1 MSLVQR
7 EKACVVWY
15 MAHGKFQSC
24 GLLWQVHDCLF
35 LAIDFVPRSAQLCMQ
50 IIRTLAASF
59 SRIPGSIVST
69 QSLSSILHNF
79 VFCGKALHLELQ
91 LHRPVAVAMPIKCSQ
106 FSMSNCG
113 VSVKSN
119 EYFCLDNR

>member
-1 MSLVQR
+1 
-7 EKACVVWY
+7 
-15 MAHGKFQSC
+15 
-24 GLLWQVHDCLF
+24 
-35 LAIDFVPRSAQLCMQ
+35 MQ

-59 SRIPGSIVST
+59 SRIPGHIVST

-113 VSVKSN
+113 VSEKTTNISALTIVEVLHGRKL
-119 EYFCLDNR
+119 YF